1 MARRKL
7 RYGMVGGGPGA
18 FIGAVHRRA
27 AAFDSLAEIAAGAF
41 SSSAATSR
49 AFGAELGLD
58 PERAYGSFMEMAE
71 REAALPADERIDFVS
86 IVTPNFTHFTIAR
99 AFLERGFHVIC
110 DKPLTVSLDEAE
122 ALCRMAADRGLVFAV
137 TYTYAGYPMI
147 KQARAMV
154 RDGALGD
161 VRKIVVEYTQGWLA
175 APIEREGQ
183 RQASWRTD
191 PAKAGA
197 GAIGDIGTHAEHLA
211 RYVSGLALESL
222 CADVTTMVEGRPIDD
237 DASMLLRFKGGARG
251 VLTASQALA
260 GEENGLAIRVF
271 GSQASL
277 EWRHVDP
284 NTLVVRRP
292 DRPAELYTRGNAYL
306 APEAQRAARLPSGHA
321 EGYAEAFANT
331 YANVLRTI
339 AARVAGEE
347 PDPADLDFPT
357 VQDGAIGVHFIHA
370 ALTSGR
376 EGRWV
381 NAAYDPPG
389 AGAGTPGAS
398 VTR

>member
-1 MARRKL
+1 MPLDRKL

-27 AAFDSLAEIAAGAF
+27 AAFDSLAELVAGAF
-41 SSSAATSR
+41 SSHRETSR
-49 AFGAELGLD
+49 RFGRELGLA
-58 PERAYGSFMEMAE
+58 EGRAYGSFEEMAE
-71 REAALPADERIDFVS
+71 HEAALPAGERIDFVS
-86 IVTPNFTHFTIAR
+86 IVTPNFTHYAIAA
-99 AFLERGFHVIC
+99 AFLRRGFHVVC
-110 DKPLTVSLDEAE
+110 DKPLTMTLDEAE
-122 ALCRMAADRGLVFAV
+122 RLCRMASDAGVVFAV

-154 RDGALGD
+154 RDGVLGD
-161 VRKIVVEYTQGWLA
+161 VRKVVVEYTQGWLA

-222 CADVTTMVEGRPIDD
+222 CADVTTMVPGRPIDD
-237 DASMLLRFKGGARG
+237 DASMLLRFQGGARG

-260 GEENGLAIRVF
+260 GEENGLAIRVY

-277 EWRHVDP
+277 EWRHAEP
-284 NTLVVRRP
+284 NTLVVRRA

-321 EGYAEAFANT
+321 EGYGEAFANT
-331 YANVLRTI
+331 YANALRTI
-339 AARVAGEE
+339 AARIAGEE
-347 PDPADLDFPT
+347 PDPLDLDFPT
-357 VQDGAIGVHFIHA
+357 VQDGALGVHFIET
-370 ALTSGR
+370 ALASGR
-376 EGRWV
+376 EQRWLG
-381 NAAYDPPG
+381 AAYVPPG
-389 AGAGTPGAS
+389 AA